1 MDIAWLTAAIIMRTA
16 HILSAVTLLGAM
28 LYVRVSPDADRLST
42 GYRPYI
48 WWSAVLLVISG
59 AYNLFAK
66 SHIPIGYGL
75 WFGVKA
81 LLAMHIIAVSFLL
94 ARSSLSTEKRKR
106 LVTGVAI
113 SGAVVVGL
121 SAYLRFLSNFMLP

>member
-1 MDIAWLTAAIIMRTA
+1 
-16 HILSAVTLLGAM
+16 M
-28 LYVRVSPDADRLST
+28 LVV
-42 GYRPYI
+42 
-48 WWSAVLLVISG
+48 SG

-66 SHIPIGYGL
+66 THIPLGYGI

-81 LLAMHIIAVSFLL
+81 LLAMHVIAVSFLL
-94 ARSSLSTEKRKR
+94 ARSSLQAEKRKR
-106 LVTGVAI
+106 LITGVAI